1 MRLHIPLSVLFIAFG
16 AEAPAMAGEFS
27 LKRVEGGGFIVEPS
41 AAATKKSGHGLASI
55 ADLVPL
61 LTESAA
67 APEKVDFDAGKKLDG
82 VFTITVGRA
91 DGTLGRYEG
100 ASDVIM
106 FAAPQSTATSGEL
119 TTFSGVVVFALKIDN
134 KGTDHAV
141 QRFESGEIALT
152 RTRKSL

>member
-1 MRLHIPLSVLFIAFG
+1 MRLEMPLSVFLVTVG
-16 AEAPAMAGEFS
+16 ACASALAGDFA
-27 LKRVEGGGFIVEPS
+27 LKRAEGGGFLVEPS
-41 AAATKKSGHGLASI
+41 AAATKQSAHGLASI

-82 VFTITVGRA
+82 VFTITVGRE

-106 FAAPQSTATSGEL
+106 FAAPQSTATRGDL
-119 TTFSGVVVFALKIDN
+119 TTFAGVVVFALKIDN
-134 KGTDHAV
+134 TGAAPAV
-141 QRFESGEIALT
+141 QRFEQGDIAMT